1 MDRLI
6 LRLLLDFFLAM
17 RGLDLLLVVALCAL
31 LLLLPPPPPW
41 EWTPLLRLVVLVL
54 VELLLSLLV
63 PLRMDPLSASATG
76 SESRPPFDAEDD
88 AGCTC
93 TCTCSEC
100 DCT

>member
-31 LLLLPPPPPW
+31 LLLPPPW

-93 TCTCSEC
+93 TCSEC